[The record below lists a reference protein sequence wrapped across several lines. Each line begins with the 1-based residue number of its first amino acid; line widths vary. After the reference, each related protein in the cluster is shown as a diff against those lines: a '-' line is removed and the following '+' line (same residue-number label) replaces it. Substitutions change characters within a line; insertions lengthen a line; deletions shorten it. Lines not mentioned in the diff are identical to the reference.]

1 MGFKLMLTLR
11 PDQISEAA
19 EFLRKGELVAFPT
32 ETVYGLGAPI
42 FNSEAIAKIY
52 LAKGRP
58 SDNPLIAHIASLD
71 QIHQIARDV
80 PPEFYL
86 LAEKFFPGPLTVVLK
101 KQASVPP
108 IVSGGLDTIAVRMP
122 RHRIALELIAAAG
135 EPLVAPSANLSG
147 KPSSTTAQHVAAD
160 FEGKIA
166 AVIDG
171 GATEFGIESTV
182 ISLIGEPCLLRLGA
196 VPQAEIEKVLGKPLA
211 QPSAQSKLSS
221 PGMRYRHYA
230 PVAQVKLFACKDE
243 LDLYLEKAPEMRRL
257 IVEEIKAFNLYAQLR
272 RADEENAKEIL
283 ILVTTEMLQ
292 NHALMDRLLKVETQV
307 TTGHLSASS

>member
-1 MGFKLMLTLR
+1 MLTLR
-11 PDQISEAA
+11 PDQIAEAA

-32 ETVYGLGAPI
+32 ETVYGLAAPI

-71 QIHQIARDV
+71 QIYKIARDV

-101 KQASVPP
+101 KHASVPP

-122 RHRIALELIAAAG
+122 RHCIALELIAAAG
-135 EPLVAPSANLSG
+135 QPLVAPSANLSG

-160 FEGKIA
+160 FEDKIA

-221 PGMRYRHYA
+221 PGVRYRHYA
-230 PVAQVKLFACKDE
+230 PEAQVKLFACKDE
-243 LDLYLEKAPEMRRL
+243 LNHYFEKAPEMRRL
-257 IVEEIKAFNLYAQLR
+257 IIDGVTAFNLYAQLR
-272 RADEENAKEIL
+272 RADEESAKEIL
-283 ILVTTEMLQ
+283 ILVTSEMLQ